1 MYNIMVEQ
9 QISEFVI
16 HFDPMQY
23 FLYKRELEGGDG
35 AQIFISFIV
44 NKSIS
49 QLSTNTQG
57 ASL

>member
-1 MYNIMVEQ
+1 MYNIMAGQ
-9 QISEFVI
+9 QISAFVI

-23 FLYKRELEGGDG
+23 FLYKRELEGGDR
-35 AQIFISFIV
+35 AQEYLSFIV

-49 QLSTNTQG
+49 PLTTNTQG

>member
-1 MYNIMVEQ
+1 MVEQ

-16 HFDPMQY
+16 HFNDMQY
-23 FLYKRELEGGDG
+23 FLYKRELEGGDR
-35 AQIFISFIV
+35 AQKYLSFIV
-44 NKSIS
+44 NKPIS